1 MRSRKEAQPLI
12 RTVPHPDMRPDTPAS
27 ASTDKKNL
35 PRTLCSILV
44 AFHISSSTP
53 CGQFCIVFYCWH
65 YTSSTASP
73 RLHLR
78 TPHWYRTHH
87 STAPP
92 TSQPQTPAPSK
103 SQSANSSNTNALS
116 KSPTNTPRISPPTL
130 RTVLSR
136 ATSEIE
142 ANFMR
147 FGDDAPVLDDVVV
160 GEDSLLFV
168 AESDRHSPTV
178 ELTWGILEEAW
189 RVLRDFL
196 RGRPHP
202 LRVVVVE
209 GLTGRGPRLGEMVL
223 FDYEPRRRRVGL
235 VESE

>member
-1 MRSRKEAQPLI
+1 MLDTCCFSHQFFNAMRSILYSLLLLTLHLIHGLAATTPPHSSLTQNPPLNS
-12 RTVPHPDMRPDTPAS
+12 TSHLSAPD
-27 ASTDKKNL
+27 
-35 PRTLCSILV
+35 PRSLKIATRQLVEHECTLQI
-44 AFHISSSTP
+44 TY
-53 CGQFCIVFYCWH
+53 Q
-65 YTSSTASP
+65 YTS
-73 RLHLR
+73 HL
-78 TPHWYRTHH
+78 
-87 STAPP
+87 
-92 TSQPQTPAPSK
+92 
-103 SQSANSSNTNALS
+103 
-116 KSPTNTPRISPPTL
+116 PPTL

-189 RVLRDFL
+189 RVLRGFL

-209 GLTGRGPRLGEMVL
+209 GLTGRGPRLGEVVL

-235 VESE
+235 VEEG

>member
-1 MRSRKEAQPLI
+1 MLDTYSFSHQFFNAMRSILYGLLLLTLHLILGLAATTPRHSSLLQNPPLNS
-12 RTVPHPDMRPDTPAS
+12 TSHPSIPD
-27 ASTDKKNL
+27 
-35 PRTLCSILV
+35 PRSLKIATRQLLEHECTL
-44 AFHISSSTP
+44 HITY
-53 CGQFCIVFYCWH
+53 Q
-65 YTSSTASP
+65 YTS
-73 RLHLR
+73 HL
-78 TPHWYRTHH
+78 
-87 STAPP
+87 
-92 TSQPQTPAPSK
+92 
-103 SQSANSSNTNALS
+103 
-116 KSPTNTPRISPPTL
+116 PPTL
-130 RTVLSR
+130 LTVLSR

-147 FGDDAPVLDDVVV
+147 FGDEAPVLDDVVV

-209 GLTGRGPRLGEMVL
+209 GLTGRGPRLGEVVL

-235 VESE
+235 VEEG